1 MRHPK
6 RIAIPPFIFGKVF
19 ATTAPVCAIVGSA
32 TSVIP
37 LVKDLRDQGNRVLLL
52 SDINEFV
59 EGLKALVFDPSLSDG
74 YRMEPG
80 WAAAIYANDPVI
92 LVIDCTQ
99 VDPSKQSSLNEL
111 FDDIRSFLGQPI
123 GKNIK
128 IMSVV
133 TTELGIEGLASDCY
147 SRMTYSANLTASY
160 PAEENHDLFTHIT
173 IPQIA
178 EIQDAM
184 VIEFFEDPDWRKVLL
199 GAPTIGEDGLTTF
212 KASPWIKSLQNGEN
226 RKLVLKNAPVAHK
239 GFVDFL
245 LDIQHR
251 NGHTICVNGQTYATT
266 PQPIL
271 FCNGYATAELS
282 NIDSTLVSEFDPT
295 QPNFVINEST
305 IGHVF
310 SSVRPNAEGQI
321 RPMTGILHQLAMT
334 GGTLTINGPIPSSR
348 KHALCTQIAKLN
360 ATPGAKKIGVLCT
373 NTNWID
379 KLNPQRLTV
388 THDPIAATT
397 QRLTRTPEAVM
408 IDIGYATKPEDVIEY
423 WQIHSFRERQ
433 YAIDSGTLKTALDAG
448 KSVIVR
454 GIESNKD
461 CLKQLETLFENP
473 PYLWSGG
480 QKWTYQAD
488 QLHWVCTPMSK
499 KLAQRVDPTVSTKT
513 QDVIP
518 RFNHATDKEAALKK
532 AIVDHRFVLIEGP
545 PGSSKTYFAEK
556 SAAELNAPDTDVW
569 SLSAAPDSNPDHLIG
584 CWQRNGSAM
593 HDEIPD
599 DRLTFRNG
607 PIMTW
612 ATRQPSQDGQYLTLV
627 INEVNLAPKG
637 FWNFLLGLAEPSP
650 ALDLGPFKINLT
662 PFHRVVFTQNPAGTI
677 GRQNHSELM
686 HLSYKMVFDAESTA
700 SLSPIL
706 EKTLDTRGIQDPQ
719 KSEIID
725 HVTQKSLA
733 IATIRDWIDDVEMAA
748 ARLNG
753 QISDAQD
760 IQQRLS
766 NAYPDFN
773 FGNESTTQLATTVW
787 NRLAIAR
794 GTPNFKG
801 KRGLLIEGPPGRGK
815 DAVIDRVTQ
824 EYTKDPD
831 QIRRM
836 TCKTGAD
843 YFDMTDQISAAKAGG
858 KILIISELNLL
869 PSAIAEGLLNDALS
883 GTSHPEFFLF
893 LTINS
898 GRQPFS
904 EPFKNRLEC
913 VQIDDY
919 SESDLYDLV
928 SHRVSQSETA
938 TDADMIARQLVDFH
952 THLLTHSQNKGLRV
966 HPTSRELFRTLAEL
980 ERQKAWQSPSRVLDF
995 TYRLNML
1002 RLGIPSSQQILA
1014 PESDDDTDSLTSHDS
1029 ENTEQEDTDQA
1040 STTTETPNSEKGH
1053 PSRKSESSAKESAP
1067 LTNEDRDETQ
1077 ATSAMSDTVSE
1088 GATDRSAEN
1097 SPETILVTDR
1107 HGNHERV
1114 DMSSQARLSP
1124 EDRPSL
1130 KSERPDKIDLNG
1142 NYTQTQEDI
1151 DNTMAYFTFHPDV
1164 RIHNSEKREYRIF
1177 VYDHIDED
1185 LNIGR
1190 ASTDPRNL
1198 LHFTSTYTAKSLVID
1213 TIDDAIG
1220 TIEIPAG
1227 NPREIAALPSLSPYE
1242 TLTEYSTSSQ
1252 TRLNFYRDKKNNL
1265 YYVSLPKTALTL
1277 RYKIHLPESA
1287 RYSYESEFSLFTQ
1300 PKTMSK
1306 NVMPTSLRALC
1317 RDVAIESI
1325 LDLQPTASYAE
1336 KILKITTYCSRFTQG
1351 RIPEE
1356 NHPSI
1361 QDAIRQDTQKYD
1373 DATYKM
1379 MNLILRKTGVCRHRT
1394 WAFLALASYFGIECR
1409 IIGNHIHNLIE
1420 IRVHKHGS
1428 DRWIKVEL
1436 SQFGFRTFPTNWRPS
1451 DIEKTTILQFKDT
1464 ITNAK
1469 RFGRR
1474 VINKSV
1480 EIGGRQVT
1488 SLEALVNAN
1497 FLPIGVRQASLMAY
1511 CDRNTLPCTDDP
1523 QQQLLN
1529 PKDLAIEMPECFDDT
1544 VIEIVQKSVD
1554 AWSNLTHEKAYEYL
1568 PFVVHFLTTLS
1579 HKCAT
1584 NTKLIEPLNQFYRNL
1599 LQRDL
1604 NEAQAIAV
1612 MDVIFSMK
1620 SPHLNHLNEFLIQRE
1635 GFDFFLQSQHTAL
1648 FHERVANHYYTS
1660 EETDDRALVTST
1672 EVNISKGLSI
1682 GNRFVTSNFDQKDG
1696 KQLLEIQRKLLVD
1709 LIKHL
1714 KLDLSIG
1721 QIIYGFNETLIS
1733 TGQLNITD
1741 AYIESAQTIE
1751 KQSLTKSDSDLMC
1764 IFFRPI
1770 WTYCISERF
1779 SYENEIADDQEKQ
1792 RLSTLWETKFI
1803 PINYKPRKKL
1813 LVLIL
1818 ESRLMQ
1824 PILEDSDRRSAAL
1837 SQYDQLCYLDA
1848 ESNDI
1853 QSLDLRH
1860 RLAER
1865 SKKIALLIDNGQHTP
1880 NKLEATNQ
1888 LVQGLILSCPH
1899 ENTGAKHALLTTIFS
1914 SDYSDSVE
1922 TLRGL
1927 EKDAIPGL
1935 VYALLSKTSLFLTLI
1950 AEYSRSLDRLG
1961 IVSELSPTTLN
1972 QIKNRIGM
1980 TTVLDKGY
1988 DLLTYGHFAA
1998 TLYSEAWRGH
2008 EGAMDTKTFQELLK
2022 ISDTLDKT
2030 PLHTI
2035 IDNLIS
2041 SIFEANIMD
2050 PEFIKNILSMVAY
2063 HNIYKKYVWADS
2075 LDTYIKNLLIRNIPF
2090 GNLEPHPHTA
2100 TDLPHFELMLQKL
2113 FPGRTPSDED
2123 LFSGAMPTTKFSYSV
2138 GKFHHGRFIE
2148 GKSFFERIE
2157 FETQQVPIVIR
2168 GAIQLDSSIPL
2179 ETENAF
2185 FSELWRRSGHQVTF
2199 ATGLGTETPKTF
2211 SDYSRLIRFFSIGD
2225 GTNFATVPR
2234 RFIAAK
2240 YPNHEIL

>member
-6 RIAIPPFIFGKVF
+6 HIAIPTFVFGKVF
-19 ATTAPVCAIVGSA
+19 ATAAPVCAIVGSSA
-32 TSVIP
+32 SVIP
-37 LVKDLRDQGNRVLLL
+37 LVKNLRDQSYKVLLL
-52 SDINEFV
+52 SDITEFV
-59 EGLKALVFDPSLSDG
+59 EGLKTLVFDTTSSDG
-74 YRMEPG
+74 YQMEPG
-80 WAAAIYANDPVI
+80 WAAAIYGNDPVI
-92 LVIDCTQ
+92 LAIDCTQ

-111 FDDIRSFLGQPI
+111 FDDTPSFLGRPI
-123 GKNIK
+123 GQNIK

-160 PAEENHDLFTHIT
+160 PAEENHVLFTHIT
-173 IPQIA
+173 IPQIS

-226 RKLVLKNAPVAHK
+226 RTLILKNAPMTNK

-245 LDIQHR
+245 MDIQHR
-251 NGHTICVNGQTYATT
+251 SGHTICVNGQTYAST

-271 FCNGYATAELS
+271 FCNGYSTEEIAEIASTFVTTAAPEC
-282 NIDSTLVSEFDPT
+282 
-295 QPNFVINEST
+295 PNFVINEST
-305 IGHVF
+305 IDQVF
-310 SSVRPNAEGQI
+310 SSVRPNTEGHL
-321 RPMTGILHQLAMT
+321 RPITGILHQLAMT

-373 NTNWID
+373 TTNWVD

-397 QRLTRTPEAVM
+397 QRLARTPDAII
-408 IDIGYATKPEDVIEY
+408 IDIGYATRPEDVIEY
-423 WQIHSFRERQ
+423 WRIHSFRERQ
-433 YAIDSGTLKTALDAG
+433 YAIDSGTLKTTLDAG

-454 GIESNKD
+454 GIESNKG
-461 CLKQLETLFENP
+461 CLKHLETLFENP
-473 PYLWSGG
+473 PHLWSGG

-488 QLHWVCTPMSK
+488 QRHWVCTPMSK
-499 KLAQRVDPTVSTKT
+499 KLAQRVDSTFSIKT
-513 QDVIP
+513 QDFIP

-556 SAAELNAPDTDVW
+556 SASELNAPDTDVW
-569 SLSAAPDSNPDHLIG
+569 SISAAPDSNPDQLIG

-593 HDEIPD
+593 HDEMPD

-662 PFHRVVFTQNPAGTI
+662 PFHRVVFTQNPTGTI
-677 GRQNHSELM
+677 GRQNHTELM
-686 HLSYKMVFDAESTA
+686 TLSYKMIFDAESTA
-700 SLSPIL
+700 SMTPIL
-706 EKTLDTRGIQDPQ
+706 EKILDTRGVQEPQ
-719 KSEIID
+719 RSEVIAE
-725 HVTQKSLA
+725 VTQTSLA
-733 IATIRDWIDDVEMAA
+733 IATIRDWIDDVEVAA

-766 NAYPDFN
+766 NAYPNFN

-831 QIRRM
+831 QIRRI

-938 TDADMIARQLVDFH
+938 TDADMIARQLVAFH

-966 HPTSRELFRTLAEL
+966 HPRSRELFRTLAEL
-980 ERQKAWQSPSRVLDF
+980 ERQNAWHAPSQVLDF
-995 TYRLNML
+995 TYGLNML
-1002 RLGIPSSQQILA
+1002 RLGISSSQQILA
-1014 PESDDDTDSLTSHDS
+1014 PEPDDDTDSVTSHDS
-1029 ENTEQEDTDQA
+1029 ENTEQEAADQA
-1040 STTTETPNSEKGH
+1040 STTTETPNNVKGH
-1053 PSRKSESSAKESAP
+1053 SSRKSKRNAKESVP

-1088 GATDRSAEN
+1088 GATDRSAES

-1114 DMSSQARLSP
+1114 DMSSQVSLSP
-1124 EDRPSL
+1124 EDRPL
-1130 KSERPDKIDLNG
+1130 LQSERPEKIDLNG
-1142 NYTQTQEDI
+1142 NDTQTQEDV
-1151 DNTMAYFTFHPDV
+1151 DNTMAYFAFHPDA
-1164 RIHNSEKREYRIF
+1164 RIHDSEKREYRIF
-1177 VYDHIDED
+1177 VYDHIDKA
-1185 LNIGR
+1185 LNIGP
-1190 ASTDPRNL
+1190 ASTHPNNL
-1198 LHFTSTYTAKSLVID
+1198 LLFTPTYTAKSLVIHS
-1213 TIDDAIG
+1213 IDDAIG
-1220 TIEIPAG
+1220 TIELPAG
-1227 NPREIAALPSLSPYE
+1227 KPREIAALPSLSPYE

-1265 YYVSLPKTALTL
+1265 YYVSLPKTVLTL

-1306 NVMPTSLRALC
+1306 NVMPPSLRALC
-1317 RDVAIESI
+1317 REVAIESI

-1351 RIPEE
+1351 LIPEE

-1361 QDAIRQDTQKYD
+1361 QDAIRRNTQKYD
-1373 DATYKM
+1373 ADTYKM

-1394 WAFLALASYFGIECR
+1394 WAFLALAAYFGVECR

-1488 SLEALVNAN
+1488 SLEALVNAS

-1511 CDRNTLPCTDDP
+1511 CDRNTLPCTNAP

-1529 PKDLAIEMPECFDDT
+1529 PKDLAVEMPEDFDDT
-1544 VIEIVQKSVD
+1544 LIAIVEKSVA
-1554 AWSNLTHEKAYEYL
+1554 AWSDLAHEKAYEYL
-1568 PFVVHFLTTLS
+1568 PFVVDLLSTLS

-1584 NTKLIEPLNQFYRNL
+1584 NTKLIDPLNRFYRNL

-1604 NEAQAIAV
+1604 DEAQAIAV
-1612 MDVIFSMK
+1612 MDVIFSMQR
-1620 SPHLNHLNEFLIQRE
+1620 PHLNHLNEFLIQRE
-1635 GFDFFLQSQHTAL
+1635 GFDFFLSSPHADL
-1648 FHERVANHYYTS
+1648 FHERVANHYYTDD
-1660 EETDDRALVTST
+1660 ETDDRALVTST

-1682 GNRFVTSNFDQKDG
+1682 GNRFVTSNFDQKAG
-1696 KQLLEIQRKLLVD
+1696 KELLEIQRKLLVD
-1709 LIKHL
+1709 LIGHL
-1714 KLDLSIG
+1714 ELDLGIT

-1733 TGQLNITD
+1733 TGQRNITQE
-1741 AYIESAQTIE
+1741 YIDSVQTIQ
-1751 KQSLTKSDSDLMC
+1751 KQSHKKSDSDLIS
-1764 IFFRPI
+1764 IFFTPI

-1792 RLSTLWETKFI
+1792 RLSTLWETQFV
-1803 PINYKPRKKL
+1803 PINYKPLRSFL
-1813 LVLIL
+1813 DIII
-1818 ESRLMQ
+1818 SSPLMQ
-1824 PILEDSDRRSAAL
+1824 PLLKNEERRSSAL
-1837 SQYDQLCYLDA
+1837 SQLAQICYLDA
-1848 ESNDI
+1848 GRNGLQTPSAVMEKLES
-1853 QSLDLRH
+1853 
-1860 RLAER
+1860 R
-1865 SKKIALLIDNGQHTP
+1865 SEKIALLIDSGSRDLDRLRGV
-1880 NKLEATNQ
+1880 KQ
-1888 LVQGLILSCPH
+1888 LAKGLMLGFPH
-1899 ENTGAKHALLTTIFS
+1899 EDTHNKKKLLATIFS
-1914 SDYSDSVE
+1914 PTYSDSVD
-1922 TLRGL
+1922 TMRDL
-1927 EKDAIPGL
+1927 EKDTIPGL
-1935 VYALLSKTSLFLTLI
+1935 IYAFLSTTDVFFELLAAYSQTLDQLNIASELSQDLRSQLMTRVRMDQDINYALLQNGYTAATIFREALRGYEGNI
-1950 AEYSRSLDRLG
+1950 
-1961 IVSELSPTTLN
+1961 SPTIFNKILSLCE
-1972 QIKNRIGM
+1972 RS
-1980 TTVLDKGY
+1980 
-1988 DLLTYGHFAA
+1988 YG
-1998 TLYSEAWRGH
+1998 SPE
-2008 EGAMDTKTFQELLK
+2008 Q
-2022 ISDTLDKT
+2022 S
-2030 PLHTI
+2030 I
-2035 IDNLIS
+2035 ID
-2041 SIFEANIMD
+2041 
-2050 PEFIKNILSMVAY
+2050 
-2063 HNIYKKYVWADS
+2063 H
-2075 LDTYIKNLLIRNIPF
+2075 R
-2090 GNLEPHPHTA
+2090 
-2100 TDLPHFELMLQKL
+2100 
-2113 FPGRTPSDED
+2113 
-2123 LFSGAMPTTKFSYSV
+2123 
-2138 GKFHHGRFIE
+2138 
-2148 GKSFFERIE
+2148 
-2157 FETQQVPIVIR
+2157 
-2168 GAIQLDSSIPL
+2168 
-2179 ETENAF
+2179 
-2185 FSELWRRSGHQVTF
+2185 
-2199 ATGLGTETPKTF
+2199 
-2211 SDYSRLIRFFSIGD
+2211 
-2225 GTNFATVPR
+2225 
-2234 RFIAAK
+2234 
-2240 YPNHEIL
+2240 